1 VFTRPAMRHTD
12 DDLPVVAAAVTEAA
26 AELSQRLGWSLAG
39 EDPGAAGMN
48 PEVLDVGG
56 QR

>member
-1 VFTRPAMRHTD
+1 MRHTD

-26 AELSQRLGWSLAG
+26 TELSRRLGWSLVG
-39 EDPGAAGMN
+39 EDPGVAEMN